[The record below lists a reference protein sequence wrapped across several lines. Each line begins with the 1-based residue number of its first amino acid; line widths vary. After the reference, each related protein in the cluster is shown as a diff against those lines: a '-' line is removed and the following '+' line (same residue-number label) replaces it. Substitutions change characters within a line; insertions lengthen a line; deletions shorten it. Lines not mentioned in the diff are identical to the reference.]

1 MALSVPLSRF
11 TSPVGGGSA
20 FYVRHRYHAMNSTPE
35 TKGLWWKKIAF
46 GLEAYI
52 VLASIVVLIWIQSY
66 GAINIGVFQHQALLY
81 LLLGC
86 IVSFFA
92 LIPTGIFLILRRH
105 AKWGWVAL
113 AFASYTLVFLLLF
126 LPALASRRF

>member
-1 MALSVPLSRF
+1 
-11 TSPVGGGSA
+11 
-20 FYVRHRYHAMNSTPE
+20 MNLTPE
-35 TKGLWWKKIAF
+35 TKGLWWKKVAF
-46 GLEAYI
+46 GLEAYM

-66 GAINIGVFQHQALLY
+66 GAINIGVEQHQALLY

-86 IVSFFA
+86 TVSFIA
-92 LIPTGIFLILRRH
+92 LIPTGLFLILHRH
-105 AKWGWVAL
+105 KKWGWIGL